1 MFEQSVGNKYKL
13 IQGSL
18 DPLSFNLLICKV
30 GAGSKL
36 LRLKIEK

>member
-1 MFEQSVGNKYKL
+1 MFELSIANKYKL

-30 GAGSKL
+30 EAGSKL
-36 LRLKIEK
+36 